1 MLGTVTP
8 IIGASY
14 LGLTEQQIDTLLVGG
29 AIVIGYLVKRGIVEQ
44 AKVKT
49 SETFVARREPAAEV
63 SKFER
68 LVDNSNSR
76 QLAAIE
82 KLLTQA
88 TAAAPRPAPA
98 PAPAPSPSPFNPN
111 KITEEMP
118 ETDSF
123 VRPRK
128 IEPRMALRPDES
140 TRLGEFETTTAI
152 PNIVKDL

>member
-29 AIVIGYLVKRGIVEQ
+29 AIVVGYLVKRGIVEQ

-49 SETFVARREPAAEV
+49 SETFVARREPATEV
-63 SKFER
+63 SKIER

-98 PAPAPSPSPFNPN
+98 PAPAPSPFNPN
-111 KITEEMP
+111 KKTTEEIP

-140 TRLGEFETTTAI
+140 TRLGELETTTAI